1 MPVSFSLWITLLAA
15 CFVISFTPGAGAIN
29 TMGNALSHGFR
40 RSIWGILGQQAALIV
55 HIAIV
60 ALGVGVLV
68 ASSPIAFNVI
78 RYAGAAYLV
87 YLGVRQLLRR
97 PAAVAEPVAAAES
110 ASSEASGAAEASE
123 ASGASGAPGAPG
135 ASGDSRSSDAR
146 RASDQREPSAAVEV
160 APDATTAPS
169 PPEWR
174 WSMFRRGLWVNLL
187 NPKAIVFFLAFLPQ
201 FIRPSLPLLPQ
212 YLVVAAT
219 VVVVDVIVMWGFFA
233 FAAHGMRRFTRS
245 ARGQRIVDAVFGLLF
260 IAVGILLVFLH

>member
-97 PAAVAEPVAAAES
+97 PAADAEPVAAAES
-110 ASSEASGAAEASE
+110 ASSEASGASGAFE
-123 ASGASGAPGAPG
+123 ASGASGAPGA
-135 ASGDSRSSDAR
+135 SGPSRSSDAR

-169 PPEWR
+169 PPESR
-174 WSMFRRGLWVNLL
+174 WYMFRRGLWVNLL

>member
-110 ASSEASGAAEASE
+110 ASSEASGASEASE
-123 ASGASGAPGAPG
+123 ASGASGP
-135 ASGDSRSSDAR
+135 SRSSDAR

-169 PPEWR
+169 PHESR